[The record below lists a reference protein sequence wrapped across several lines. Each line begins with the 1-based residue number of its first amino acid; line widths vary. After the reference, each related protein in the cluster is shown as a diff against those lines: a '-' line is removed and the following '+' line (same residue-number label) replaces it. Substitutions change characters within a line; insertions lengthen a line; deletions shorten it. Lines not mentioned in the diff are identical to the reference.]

1 MITCVY
7 FAWVREGIGCE
18 SETIAPPAD
27 CTSLADIIHW
37 LKGQSPGHH
46 RVLADPSAL
55 RFAIN
60 LDHATLESPIREGDE
75 LAIFPPITGG

>member
-1 MITCVY
+1 MINCVY

-18 SETIAPPAD
+18 TESIAPPPD
-27 CTSLADIIHW
+27 CLKVGDLILW
-37 LKGQSPGHH
+37 LRGQSSGHE
-46 RVLADPSAL
+46 RVLSDLSAL

-60 LDHATLESPIREGDE
+60 LDHASLESPICDGDE